1 MIGVLGEGKNYAFL
15 LAKSTFSSE
24 RSDGNEKLENDEQ
37 SEPVWTTWTWCTFD
51 LSDLSP
57 TDNLP
62 PMWPVESKGTSMS
75 KAQP

>member
-37 SEPVWTTWTWCTFD
+37 SEPV
-51 LSDLSP
+51 
-57 TDNLP
+57 
-62 PMWPVESKGTSMS
+62 
-75 KAQP
+75 